1 MAFGKNFDV
10 QATLRAETG
19 PFNRAMKG
27 ASNAIKGLKNEAN
40 SLTGIGN
47 AVSGVGKALTAGIT
61 VPVAGAIGASVAL
74 GASFED
80 QMSTVGAVTNA
91 SASEMEALENS
102 AREMGQTTRYSATE
116 AAGAQENL
124 ARAGFNTSEIMD
136 ALGSTLDLA
145 TSGSIS
151 LDEASSITARTIRG
165 FGLEASDASRV
176 ADVLAKTAADS
187 NTTVSGLGETF
198 KYVAPVASSL
208 GLGFEEVAAAAGI
221 MGDAGIEAGQA
232 GRVLRRGLLNLA
244 DPTAQQ
250 KALMDELG
258 LSFFDANGEMKPMK
272 EIVGEL
278 ETGLAGMSDEQKTA
292 ALATLFGSEAVS
304 GWTALVNAGSDA
316 LGEFQNGLENSTGF
330 AEEFAR
336 QVEDNL
342 SGSFREFKSSLGEVG
357 LTIFDL
363 IEGPLRSLI
372 DSATE
377 ALDAFIDLDEGT
389 QKNILKMIGLAA
401 AIGPVLWILGKLL
414 IVLPHLAAGLSLVKG
429 GVTKLAGAFQ
439 AGGAISAFF
448 GKALGLLKGAF
459 AFLISPIGLVIA
471 AIAIFI
477 GVMIYL
483 YHTNETVRE
492 FIVTA
497 WENIQETIGGVI
509 EAIAGFILDIWGA
522 VSEWFLENQD
532 TILQFT
538 QTVWGIIQSVFEVVW
553 NAITSIVEAAL
564 TVIVPIIKGAW
575 EVIKT
580 ITSVIWSVIKGII
593 GIALTVILG
602 IITTIMH
609 IINGDWE
616 AAWETI
622 KEVAEHIWEI
632 IKGVALE
639 VFEAIADL
647 ISQAW
652 EYVKE
657 KTSEI
662 WTSIKEWLSEKWENL
677 KTKVIEVFT
686 GIKDKITEAWNK
698 VKDKTSEIWNNI
710 TTWLSDKWEGLKET
724 VSDIFGSIKN
734 KVFEIWSKI
743 KRKTSEIWNNIT
755 EIISDFLDTIFS
767 TFEDIFGDLFG
778 VVVDAFNDVVEAVSD
793 GMSDALDA
801 VTDFFDDFVDA
812 GKNLV
817 GSIADGIR
825 GAIDTVT
832 GAIGDVVG
840 AIRDFLP
847 FSPPKDKSSP
857 LVGIENN
864 NIVGQIAKGIN
875 RDEDKLATATSS
887 ALDRVQG
894 ILNQRRLN
902 ANLGLRNAVDNAN
915 AQVNSHMNHEFS
927 NLELDKQPMQVN
939 LSIGGQNFTAFVD
952 NISQEQ
958 GRQTDLELQF

>member
-1 MAFGKNFDV
+1 MGLGKKFDV
-10 QATLRAETG
+10 KAIISAKTG
-19 PFNRAMKG
+19 SFNQAMKG
-27 ASNAIKGLKNEAN
+27 ASNAVKGLKNEAN
-40 SLTGIGN
+40 SLTSIGN
-47 AVSGVGKALTAGIT
+47 AVSSVGKALTAGIT
-61 VPVAGAIGASVAL
+61 VPVAGAIGASVAF
-74 GASFED
+74 GASFEN
-80 QMSTVGAVTNA
+80 QMARVQATTGAT
-91 SASEMEALENS
+91 SSEFDALENS
-102 AREMGQTTRYSATE
+102 ALEMGRNTRYSATQ
-116 AAGAQENL
+116 AAEAQENL
-124 ARAGFNTSEIMD
+124 ARAGFDTSEVMD
-136 ALGSTLDLA
+136 ALGSTMDLA
-145 TSGSIS
+145 TVGAVS
-151 LDEASSITARTIRG
+151 LDEASGITARTIRG

-176 ADVLAKTAADS
+176 ADVLAKTAVES

-221 MGDAGIEAGQA
+221 MGDSGIEASQA
-232 GRVLRRGLLNLA
+232 GYALRRGLLNLA
-244 DPTAQQ
+244 APTAQQ

-272 EIVGEL
+272 GILEEL
-278 ETGLAGMSDEQKTA
+278 ETGLEGMTNEQKVAT
-292 ALATLFGSEAVS
+292 LATLFGAQAVS
-304 GWTALVNAGSDA
+304 GWSALLNVGSET
-316 LGEFQNGLENSTGF
+316 LGEFQQALEDSNGY
-330 AEEFAR
+330 AEEQAEIMENTLPGTFFHFI
-336 QVEDNL
+336 
-342 SGSFREFKSSLGEVG
+342 GSLQAVG
-357 LTIFDL
+357 KVIFDL
-363 IEGPLRSLI
+363 IEGPLKNLFNNLSDL
-372 DSATE
+372 
-377 ALDAFIDLDEGT
+377 LDAFLELDEGT

-429 GVTKLAGAFQ
+429 GVTKLAGAFKV
-439 AGGAISAFF
+439 GGAISAFF
-448 GKALGLLKGAF
+448 GKALGLLKVAF
-459 AFLISPIGLVIA
+459 AFLVSPIGLVIA

-497 WENIQETIGGVI
+497 WENIQETIGG
-509 EAIAGFILDIWGA
+509 A
-522 VSEWFLENQD
+522 V
-532 TILQFT
+532 
-538 QTVWGIIQSVFEVVW
+538 
-553 NAITSIVEAAL
+553 
-564 TVIVPIIKGAW
+564 
-575 EVIKT
+575 
-580 ITSVIWSVIKGII
+580 
-593 GIALTVILG
+593 
-602 IITTIMH
+602 
-609 IINGDWE
+609 
-616 AAWETI
+616 
-622 KEVAEHIWEI
+622 
-632 IKGVALE
+632 
-639 VFEAIADL
+639 EAIADF

-652 EYVKE
+652 DYVKE

-662 WTSIKEWLSEKWENL
+662 WNSIVDWLSEKWENLKTKVIEVFTGIKDKITEAWEYVRDKTSEIWNGIKDWLSEKWENL

-743 KRKTSEIWNNIT
+743 KRKTREIWNNIT
-755 EIISDFLDTIFS
+755 ETISDFLDTIFS

-778 VVVDAFNDVVEAVSD
+778 VVVDAFNDVVDAVSD

-801 VTDFFDDFVDA
+801 VTDFFGDFVDA
-812 GKNLV
+812 GKNIV
-817 GSIADGIR
+817 SSIADGIKSAVGR
-825 GAIDTVT
+825 VT
-832 GAIGDVVG
+832 DAIGDVVG
-840 AIRDFLP
+840 AVKDFLP

-915 AQVNSHMNHEFS
+915 AQVNSHIHHEFS

>member
-40 SLTGIGN
+40 SLTSIGN
-47 AVSGVGKALTAGIT
+47 AVSGVGKALTAGVT

-74 GASFED
+74 GASFEE

-176 ADVLAKTAADS
+176 ADVLAKTAAGS

-198 KYVAPVASSL
+198 KYVAPVASGL

-221 MGDAGIEAGQA
+221 MGDAGIEASQA
-232 GRVLRRGLLNLA
+232 GRVLNRGLLNLA
-244 DPTAQQ
+244 APTAQQ

-258 LSFFDANGEMKPMK
+258 LSFFDANGQMKPMK

-292 ALATLFGSEAVS
+292 ALATLFGSHAVS
-304 GWTALVNAGSDA
+304 GWTALVDAGSDA

-377 ALDAFIDLDEGT
+377 ALDAFLELDEGT

-439 AGGAISAFF
+439 AGGAISALF
-448 GKALGLLKGAF
+448 GKVLGLLKAAF

-477 GVMIYL
+477 GVLIYL
-483 YHTNETVRE
+483 YNTNETVRE

-497 WENIQETIGGVI
+497 WENIQETIGGAA
-509 EAIAGFILDIWGA
+509 EAISDF
-522 VSEWFLENQD
+522 
-532 TILQFT
+532 
-538 QTVWGIIQSVFEVVW
+538 
-553 NAITSIVEAAL
+553 
-564 TVIVPIIKGAW
+564 
-575 EVIKT
+575 
-580 ITSVIWSVIKGII
+580 
-593 GIALTVILG
+593 
-602 IITTIMH
+602 
-609 IINGDWE
+609 
-616 AAWETI
+616 
-622 KEVAEHIWEI
+622 
-632 IKGVALE
+632 
-639 VFEAIADL
+639 

-657 KTSEI
+657 KTVEI
-662 WTSIKEWLSEKWENL
+662 WNNIIDWLSEKWENL

-686 GIKDKITEAWNK
+686 GIKDKITEAWDK

-743 KRKTSEIWNNIT
+743 KRKTREIWNNIT
-755 EIISDFLDTIFS
+755 ETISDFLDTIFS

-801 VTDFFDDFVDA
+801 VTDFFGDFVDA
-812 GKNLV
+812 GKNIV
-817 GSIADGIR
+817 SSIADGIKSAVGR
-825 GAIDTVT
+825 VT
-832 GAIGDVVG
+832 DAIGDVVG
-840 AIRDFLP
+840 AVKDFLP

-915 AQVNSHMNHEFS
+915 AQVNSHIHHEFS

>member
-40 SLTGIGN
+40 SLTSIGN
-47 AVSGVGKALTAGIT
+47 AVSGVGKALTAGVT

-74 GASFED
+74 GASFEE

-176 ADVLAKTAADS
+176 ADVLAKTAAGS

-198 KYVAPVASSL
+198 KYVAPVASGL

-221 MGDAGIEAGQA
+221 MGDAGIEASQA
-232 GRVLRRGLLNLA
+232 GRVLNRGLLNLA
-244 DPTAQQ
+244 APTAQQ

-258 LSFFDANGEMKPMK
+258 LSFFDANGQMKPMK

-292 ALATLFGSEAVS
+292 ALATLFGSHAVS
-304 GWTALVNAGSDA
+304 GWTALVDAGSDA

-377 ALDAFIDLDEGT
+377 ALDAFLELDEGT

-439 AGGAISAFF
+439 AGGAISALF
-448 GKALGLLKGAF
+448 GKVLGLLKAAF

-477 GVMIYL
+477 GVLIYL
-483 YHTNETVRE
+483 YNTNETVRE

-497 WENIQETIGGVI
+497 WENIQETIGGAA
-509 EAIAGFILDIWGA
+509 EAISDF
-522 VSEWFLENQD
+522 
-532 TILQFT
+532 
-538 QTVWGIIQSVFEVVW
+538 
-553 NAITSIVEAAL
+553 
-564 TVIVPIIKGAW
+564 
-575 EVIKT
+575 
-580 ITSVIWSVIKGII
+580 
-593 GIALTVILG
+593 
-602 IITTIMH
+602 
-609 IINGDWE
+609 
-616 AAWETI
+616 
-622 KEVAEHIWEI
+622 
-632 IKGVALE
+632 
-639 VFEAIADL
+639 

-657 KTSEI
+657 KTVEI
-662 WTSIKEWLSEKWENL
+662 WNNIIDWLSEKWENL

-686 GIKDKITEAWNK
+686 GIKDKITEAWDRVKEKTSEIWNSIKDWLSEKWENLKTKVIEVFTGIKDKITEAWDK

-743 KRKTSEIWNNIT
+743 KRKTREIWNNIT
-755 EIISDFLDTIFS
+755 ETISDFLDTIFS

-801 VTDFFDDFVDA
+801 VTDFFGDFVDA
-812 GKNLV
+812 GKNIV
-817 GSIADGIR
+817 SSIADGIKSAVGR
-825 GAIDTVT
+825 VT
-832 GAIGDVVG
+832 DAIGDVVG
-840 AIRDFLP
+840 AVKDFLP

-915 AQVNSHMNHEFS
+915 AQVNSHIHHEFS